1 MNLLQEYLL
10 EQVLLNESLDDAYAF
25 YKEKLSREQ
34 FDKLIAVDPT
44 FNAAQDRLGT
54 YGKWIIKTFLKGD
67 LKEEGF
73 SNATEVLYDYNERK
87 KYITIPG
94 GKDIGKYKDIPEVRA
109 ALDTIQLT
117 DNQREKLRR
126 KAKQHADLG
135 EQAEFIFE
143 TDEWEVWSPLTYAAS
158 LKLGSGTTWCTAST
172 GDRGE
177 YYYKQYTSNWPEYV
191 GRRGPDNKCGKLVV
205 FNNKKDPKK
214 RFQLQVSEDENGNIV
229 RANEFKN
236 INDRDADF
244 ASFILKEK
252 LADELLKTRLKNLK
266 EITESKQILSMVSS
280 GTIEIQRTRDFD
292 SDYVSIVL
300 SKSSENVVKDKKDV
314 SIDLINEYK
323 PKNLNIV
330 GTGSSSSER
339 FSFQGTSFENI
350 YFNPGYPLDRIPNE
364 AFAYSNKLKKVSLPI
379 SVKIIGKEAF
389 KDCVN
394 LEEIFLPDSVNL
406 IELNAF
412 DGCRNVVIKMNK
424 RDKSNPLKVTK
435 EDLYFL
441 KQRIQ
446 VIDKKSE
453 EQVTATESILTEV
466 FSPSMPDWLQS
477 WLRKNKDNV
486 DTRGD
491 KLRVKVIDTSAIDDE
506 TGEVAYI
513 DLNKAEFLSAP
524 IPTNAR
530 SQYLKKPYL
539 PIFKL
544 QFKHYRQDR
553 MITDIYIPGINDRTE
568 AEWQSDRLLY
578 GNVAKATLLQYTVA
592 FCYIDTSN
600 PKNFSTELK
609 TQRAQ
614 SQKGYITRNTQ
625 NQKKDY
631 RFGTG
636 HVDKSGY
643 ESNQKELETKLSLYA
658 KENYAKV
665 LKSIYSRI
673 NGVRKTM
680 RDLLLNV
687 DIKKE
692 SPYDEDIQEIYNQLF
707 RLINKYREFKKS
719 IEKIL
724 EYPKSDKLRREYQ
737 LYVLFGVPKEKM
749 TSLLK
754 AGMTLEEI
762 NKLGYVSF
770 NVRYSELRKSLSD
783 IGYNLKRTD
792 IVDFE

>member
-67 LKEEGF
+67 LKEEDF

-177 YYYKQYTSNWPEYV
+177 YYYKQYTSNWPEYA
-191 GRRGPDNKCGKLVV
+191 GMRGPDNKCGKLVV

-280 GTIEIQRTRDFD
+280 GTIEIERTRDFD

-379 SVKIIGKEAF
+379 SVKIIEKEAF

-412 DGCRNVVIKMNK
+412 EGCRNVVIKMNK

-435 EDLYFL
+435 EDLSFL

-477 WLRKNKDNV
+477 WLRKNKATV
-486 DTRGD
+486 DTSGD
-491 KLRVKVIDTSAIDDE
+491 KLRVKVLGTSAIDDE

-513 DLNKAEFLSAP
+513 DLNKAEFLSTP

-553 MITDIYIPGINDRTE
+553 MITDVYIPGINDKTE
-568 AEWQSDRLLY
+568 AEWQFDRVYY
-578 GNVAKATLLQYTVA
+578 GNISKTTLLQYTVA

-614 SQKGYITRNTQ
+614 AQKGYITRDTQ
-625 NQKKDY
+625 KQGY
-631 RFGTG
+631 RFGTSS
-636 HVDKSGY
+636 VDKSGY
-643 ESNQKELETKLSLYA
+643 ESNQKELETRLSMYA

-673 NGVRKTM
+673 NDVRKTM
-680 RDLLLNV
+680 RDFLFNV

-692 SPYDEDIQEIYNQLF
+692 SPYDESIQELYESLF
-707 RLINKYREFKKS
+707 RIINRYRSFKKS
-719 IEKIL
+719 IEEIL
-724 EYPKSDKLRREYQ
+724 AYPKSEKGRREYQ
-737 LYVLFGVPKEKM
+737 LYRLFNVPPERM

-754 AGMTLEEI
+754 SGMTLNQI
-762 NKLGYVSF
+762 NKLGYMSF
-770 NVRYSELRKSLSD
+770 PTNYIELRKGIASLEKK
-783 IGYNLKRTD
+783 LKRAD